1 MPIFY
6 FVPDREADTFKMP
19 LTAERLLRSL
29 GTTGKLAGFRCT
41 VYMIERIQE
50 DPEQLQLITKRLYKE
65 TGKKFGVSAAS
76 VERTQNSDSFLLE
89 PDRSQLFRAYCGNG
103 LENPAYKQRISR
115 HACQLFARNG
125 WLKRGEALASPL
137 SMSMEVDPMRSMLIA
152 VGHYRQ
158 EWTVF

>member
-29 GTTGKLAGFRCT
+29 GATGKLAGFRCT

-50 DPEQLQLITKRLYKE
+50 NPEQLQLITKRLYRE

-76 VERTQNSDSFLLE
+76 VERNLRT
-89 PDRSQLFRAYCGNG
+89 
-103 LENPAYKQRISR
+103 
-115 HACQLFARNG
+115 
-125 WLKRGEALASPL
+125 
-137 SMSMEVDPMRSMLIA
+137 LIHFCWA
-152 VGHYRQ
+152 GQ
-158 EWTVF
+158 ITAF

>member
-29 GTTGKLAGFRCT
+29 GATGKLAGFRCT

-50 DPEQLQLITKRLYKE
+50 NPEQLQLITKRLYRE

-76 VERTQNSDSFLLE
+76 VERNLRTLIHFCWSRTDHSFLAHIAGTDLRTPPTNSE
-89 PDRSQLFRAYCGNG
+89 F
-103 LENPAYKQRISR
+103 SR

-137 SMSMEVDPMRSMLIA
+137 SMSEGS
-152 VGHYRQ
+152 
-158 EWTVF
+158 

>member
-29 GTTGKLAGFRCT
+29 GATGKLAGFRCT

-50 DPEQLQLITKRLYKE
+50 NPEQLQLITKRLYRE

-76 VERTQNSDSFLLE
+76 VERNLRTLIHFCWSRTDHSFLAHIAGTDLRTPPTNSE
-89 PDRSQLFRAYCGNG
+89 FLDML
-103 LENPAYKQRISR
+103 
-115 HACQLFARNG
+115 ARNG

>member
-50 DPEQLQLITKRLYKE
+50 DPEQLQLITKRLYRE

-76 VERTQNSDSFLLE
+76 VERNLRTLIHFCWSRTDHSFLAHIAGTDLRT
-89 PDRSQLFRAYCGNG
+89 P
-103 LENPAYKQRISR
+103 PTKQRISR
-115 HACQLFARNG
+115 HACQLFARMG
-125 WLKRGEALASPL
+125 G
-137 SMSMEVDPMRSMLIA
+137 
-152 VGHYRQ
+152 
-158 EWTVF
+158 

>member
-29 GTTGKLAGFRCT
+29 GATGKLAGFRCT

-50 DPEQLQLITKRLYKE
+50 NPEQLQLITKRLYRE

-76 VERTQNSDSFLLE
+76 VEHNLRTLIHFCWSRTDHSFLAHIAGTDLRTPPTNSE
-89 PDRSQLFRAYCGNG
+89 FLDM
-103 LENPAYKQRISR
+103 
-115 HACQLFARNG
+115 
-125 WLKRGEALASPL
+125 LASYL
-137 SMSMEVDPMRSMLIA
+137 REM
-152 VGHYRQ
+152 GG
-158 EWTVF
+158 

>member
-41 VYMIERIQE
+41 VYMVERIQE

-65 TGKKFGVSAAS
+65 TGKKFGVSA
-76 VERTQNSDSFLLE
+76 
-89 PDRSQLFRAYCGNG
+89 
-103 LENPAYKQRISR
+103 
-115 HACQLFARNG
+115 
-125 WLKRGEALASPL
+125 L
-137 SMSMEVDPMRSMLIA
+137 SLI
-152 VGHYRQ
+152 HI
-158 EWTVF
+158 

>member
-29 GTTGKLAGFRCT
+29 GATGKLAGFRCT

-50 DPEQLQLITKRLYKE
+50 NPEQLQLITKRLYRE

-76 VERTQNSDSFLLE
+76 VERNLRTLIHFCWSRTDHSFLAHIAGTDL
-89 PDRSQLFRAYCGNG
+89 
-103 LENPAYKQRISR
+103 NPRLQTANFSTCLPAICEKWV
-115 HACQLFARNG
+115 AE
-125 WLKRGEALASPL
+125 KRGGIGLPL
-137 SMSMEVDPMRSMLIA
+137 SMSMEVDPMRAMLIA

>member
-29 GTTGKLAGFRCT
+29 GATGKLAGFRCT

-50 DPEQLQLITKRLYKE
+50 NPEQLQLITKRLYRE

-76 VERTQNSDSFLLE
+76 VERNLRTLIHFCWSRTDHSFLAHIAGTDL
-89 PDRSQLFRAYCGNG
+89 RT
-103 LENPAYKQRISR
+103 YKQRISR

-137 SMSMEVDPMRSMLIA
+137 SMSMEVDPMRAMLIA

>member
-29 GTTGKLAGFRCT
+29 GATGKLA

-50 DPEQLQLITKRLYKE
+50 NPEQLQVITKRLYRE

-76 VERTQNSDSFLLE
+76 VERNLRTLIHFCWSRTDHSFLAHIAGTDLRTPPTNSE
-89 PDRSQLFRAYCGNG
+89 FLDM
-103 LENPAYKQRISR
+103 
-115 HACQLFARNG
+115 
-125 WLKRGEALASPL
+125 LASYL
-137 SMSMEVDPMRSMLIA
+137 REM
-152 VGHYRQ
+152 GG
-158 EWTVF
+158 